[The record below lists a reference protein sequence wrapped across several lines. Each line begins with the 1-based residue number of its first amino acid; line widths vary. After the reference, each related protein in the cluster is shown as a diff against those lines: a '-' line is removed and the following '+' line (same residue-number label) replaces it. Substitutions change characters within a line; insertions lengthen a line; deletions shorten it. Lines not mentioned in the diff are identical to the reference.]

1 MQPDQKNGKKKWIP
15 VILIAVVMIGF
26 GIYYF
31 LGSQPAKEPPPAEQ
45 SSKSESPDLRAK
57 PSPESVQAP
66 MPAGRLAL
74 AESDDWVRKRSQE
87 ISTHAG
93 WAEWLTN
100 NNLVRRLTAAVVNIA
115 EGKSPR
121 KHLNFLGPQ
130 KPFSALKKD
139 EKLYLDPQSYD
150 RYNLVADVFSNVDAS
165 RAVGLF
171 KEFNSLFQE
180 AYRELGYPQGD
191 FQGAL
196 IQAVKELLAVPVVE
210 GGIQVKEAVLSY
222 WVVDD
227 SLEDLSEAQK
237 HLLRMGPQNT
247 RKIQKKLREMALLL
261 GIPENQIP
269 TSKAYSPKNE

>member
-1 MQPDQKNGKKKWIP
+1 MQPDQKDGKKKWIA
-15 VILIAVVMIGF
+15 VILVAVVIVGF

-31 LGSQPAKEPPPAEQ
+31 LGSQPAKEPVPVEQ
-45 SSKSESPDLRAK
+45 PSKSESSDMTAK

-66 MPAGRLAL
+66 LPAGRVAL
-74 AESDDWVRKRSQE
+74 AESDDWVRKKSQE
-87 ISTHAG
+87 ISPHAG
-93 WAEWLTN
+93 WTEWLMN
-100 NNLVRRLTAAVVNIA
+100 KNLVRRLTAAVVNIT

-150 RYNLVADVFSNVDAS
+150 RYNLVAEVFSNLDAS

-171 KEFNSLFQE
+171 KEFNPLFQE

-196 IQAVKELLAVPVVE
+196 IQAMKELLAVPVVE
-210 GGIQVKEAVLSY
+210 GGIQLKETVLSY
-222 WVVDD
+222 WAVDD
-227 SLEDLSEAQK
+227 NLEDLSEAQK

-247 RKIQKKLREMALLL
+247 RKIQKKLREMVLLL
-261 GIPENQIP
+261 GVPENQIP
-269 TSKAYSPKNE
+269 ASKVYSAKNE